1 MARRIFL
8 PNFGLADE
16 LESDP
21 GTVKNMIGLGE
32 QAADIA
38 KGMAPRLSGDYANSI
53 HVVTGKNEEGK
64 AVVRVLADD
73 FKAGWIEKGTG
84 PPGPTPASAPLRR
97 GVEAVVGHVKD

>member
-1 MARRIFL
+1 MVRKIFL
-8 PNFGLADE
+8 PNRGMANE

-21 GTVKNMIGLGE
+21 GVAENLISLGE
-32 QAADIA
+32 QAVSIA
-38 KGMAPRLSGDYANSI
+38 QGMAPRLSGDYANSI
-53 HVVTGKNEEGK
+53 RVVTGINDDGK

-97 GVEAVVGHVKD
+97 GVEAAGVSVK

>member
-8 PNFGLADE
+8 PDRGLADE

-21 GTVKNMIGLGE
+21 GVAENLISLGE
-32 QAADIA
+32 QAVGIA
-38 KGMAPRLSGDYANSI
+38 QGIAPRLSGDYANSI
-53 HVVTGKNEEGK
+53 RVVTGINDEGK

-97 GVEAVVGHVKD
+97 GVEAVVGHVK